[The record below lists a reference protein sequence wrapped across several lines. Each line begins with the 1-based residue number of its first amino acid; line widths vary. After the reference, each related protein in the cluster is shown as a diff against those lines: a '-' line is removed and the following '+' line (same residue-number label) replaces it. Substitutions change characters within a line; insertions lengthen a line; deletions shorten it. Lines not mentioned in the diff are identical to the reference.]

1 LGHRS
6 HLYRRVQ
13 AVRGVSPQ
21 ELVRKTRLQ
30 AAAEMLARGEGN
42 VTEVAY
48 GVGFKSFGH
57 FSDSFRRH
65 FGLSPSQ
72 WQRQS
77 RPGTAR
83 PAAVG

>member
-1 LGHRS
+1 M
-6 HLYRRVQ
+6 
-13 AVRGVSPQ
+13 RGVSPQ